1 MFNHVLLA
9 LGMWGSVCY
18 LERWAFPKYVLHYFA
33 REVPI
38 KEEEA
43 KESA

>member
-9 LGMWGSVCY
+9 EGMWGSVHY
-18 LERWAFPKYVLHYFA
+18 LEGWAFPKYVLHCFA

-38 KEEEA
+38 KGEEP
-43 KESA
+43 KEST